1 MEATVING
9 KINRSRSRLTIKA
22 FAAGLLSSFGH
33 DPTFSARDISGDLS
47 FVPDDPKSAKLN
59 ITVRTNSIE
68 VTGDIS
74 SKDRKDI
81 EKTMRD
87 EVLQIDRFPEVTFES
102 TSVDGE
108 KVFENQYRVQIKGNL
123 SLRGV
128 TNPQTI
134 EAQVTVNGDQVRA
147 YGDFTL
153 RQTDYG
159 IKLVSVAGGALKL
172 KDEVKFSFDIAA
184 QS

>member
-1 MEATVING
+1 METTVING

-33 DPTFSARDISGDLS
+33 DPTFSARDISGELR
-47 FVPDDPKSAKLN
+47 FIPDDPKSANLKIN
-59 ITVRTNSIE
+59 VRTNSIE
-68 VTGDIS
+68 VSGDIN
-74 SKDRKDI
+74 SKDRKEI
-81 EKTMRD
+81 EKTMRE

-102 TSVDGE
+102 TSVEGE

-123 SLRGV
+123 SLHGV
-128 TNPQTI
+128 THPETI

-159 IKLVSVAGGALKL
+159 MKLVSIAGGSLKL
-172 KDEVKFSFDIAA
+172 KDELKFSFDIAA
-184 QS
+184 QA